1 MQKKIAL
8 VTGANR
14 GIGFAVAKGLLQ
26 KGITVIASA
35 RTDEKAKV
43 TKENLSSYGD
53 IHVYPLEVTQLP
65 SIQKAVQYVHNNFG
79 QLDILINNA
88 GVNYDTW
95 HHVQNA
101 DLEEVRQ
108 TFETNTFAPWQLIQN
123 FLPLLKK
130 SKAGRIVNVSSG
142 SGAFSSQ
149 NGQTPGYSLSKYAL
163 NGLTLQFA
171 QALQRDGILVNAVCP
186 GWVRTDMG
194 GSGAP
199 RSPEQGADTIIWA
212 ALLENGGPSGKFFRD
227 RKEVSF

>member
-212 ALLENGGPSGKFFRD
+212 ALLENGGPSGKFYRD